1 MKDCTLNQY
10 VATVQFYTTQC
21 GACVRLVQDQE
32 ITDVNFWKKSRDEL
46 LGKLELN
53 FQNSEAMQTTTPTPS
68 TGQQLPEVQNDLI
81 YNWTV
86 KRIVKFEGNEYV
98 VASIPIKCVDFEW
111 KNAHGKSAR

>member
-1 MKDCTLNQY
+1 
-10 VATVQFYTTQC
+10 
-21 GACVRLVQDQE
+21 
-32 ITDVNFWKKSRDEL
+32 
-46 LGKLELN
+46 
-53 FQNSEAMQTTTPTPS
+53 MQTTTPTPS

-111 KNAHGKSAR
+111 KNAHGKSARQLDILKKRETKKQTKIILT